1 MSIPRAGA
9 CVTSVSYHVPSD
21 ERWQQFVTNI
31 EFCRRMVRS
40 GKALEAVAAGGV
52 HLGDVSQAAYSDL
65 YRAAWVQAVS
75 ALDHWLHQEIVSR
88 AIVLINDRT
97 GERPKRLANYQ
108 LSFKTAE
115 DMQKR
120 SVDEVMVEHMTERL
134 GRDSYQKP
142 DRIAEGLGYLTDKKQ
157 GVIWA
162 EVAQTLGA
170 PHSADSVK
178 ARQTD
183 IADRRNKIA
192 HEADI
197 DPKTKHRRPISAG
210 ETAAI
215 VDWTADLAKA
225 LSKVIA

>member
-1 MSIPRAGA
+1 M
-9 CVTSVSYHVPSD
+9 TSVSPHAPSG
-21 ERWQQFVTNI
+21 ERWQQFATNV

-65 YRAAWVQAVS
+65 YRAAWVQAVA
-75 ALDHWLHQEIVSR
+75 ALDHWLHQEVVSR

-97 GERPKRLANYQ
+97 GERPKRLASYQ

-120 SVDEVMVEHMTERL
+120 SIDEVMIEHMTERL

-157 GVIWA
+157 GVIWS
-162 EVAQTLGA
+162 EVAQILGA
-170 PHSADSVK
+170 PHSADTVK
-178 ARQTD
+178 ARQTE

-197 DPKTKHRRPISAG
+197 DPLMKDRRPISAD
-210 ETAAI
+210 ETGTV
-215 VDWTADLAKA
+215 VDWIADLAKA
-225 LSKVIA
+225 LAKVMA